1 MKEYIRLRVVRTV
14 EEIVEYTPERLF
26 HGSQANL
33 AGIAESVM
41 TALAKGVIVPSD
53 LESLGESEL
62 AMRVEIIDYGTEDAE
77 TYNYKSNYEL
87 DPEEGLIEDE
97 Y

>member
-14 EEIVEYTPERLF
+14 EEIVEYTPDRLF
-26 HGSQANL
+26 HGNQSSL
-33 AGIAESVM
+33 VEIAESAIK
-41 TALAKGVIVPSD
+41 ALAQGVIVPSD

-62 AMRVEIIDYGTEDAE
+62 AMRVEILDYGTEDAE
-77 TYNYKSNYEL
+77 TYDYKSNYEL